1 MLRATR
7 ARIVGKPKERMII
20 MIIIIIIIIIL
31 IILIIIIIIIIIIN
45 VRQIRASPQRPPWG
59 QKKVAVMAR

>member
-20 MIIIIIIIIIL
+20 MIIIIIIIII

>member
-7 ARIVGKPKERMII
+7 ARIVGKPKER
-20 MIIIIIIIIIL
+20 IIIIIIIIV
-31 IILIIIIIIIIIIN
+31 IIIN

-59 QKKVAVMAR
+59 QEKVAVMAR